1 MPTPQPPTTAEET
14 ARRGDEIYER
24 DIRAHVEGKYDGKV
38 VAIDVVSGRYVIAED
53 ALTASE
59 RLLAQEPN
67 ADIWC
72 VRIGH
77 RALYRLGGRTRQ
89 GVA

>member
-1 MPTPQPPTTAEET
+1 MSVRQPRSAAEET
-14 ARRGDEIYER
+14 ARRGDAIYER
-24 DIRAHVEGKYDGKV
+24 SIRAQVEGKYDGMV
-38 VAIDVVSGRYVIAED
+38 VAIDIGSGQYVIADD

-59 RLLAQEPN
+59 RLLAREPD

-77 RALYRLGGRTRQ
+77 RALYRFGGRTSQ
-89 GVA
+89 GTA

>member
-1 MPTPQPPTTAEET
+1 MPTPQPRAAAEET

-24 DIRAHVEGKYDGKV
+24 DIRGHVEGKFDGRV
-38 VAIDVVSGRYVIAED
+38 VAIDIGSGQYVIADD

-59 RLLAQEPN
+59 RLLAQEPE

-77 RALYRLGGRTRQ
+77 RALYRLGGHTKP
-89 GVA
+89 GAA